1 MSMGR
6 PRRGATHAAVAAAV
20 LLMTSAC
27 ARTSNPAISQTR
39 AVDWPAL
46 RTLGIFQIETDAVR
60 TWIGTLVP
68 SENGGNLFSV
78 DHDTLSVKRVD
89 ISMPI
94 ELIAAGGGHLWALS
108 DDGRDLLSIDE
119 STEHVRTRKLDV
131 PCALPAEPSG
141 VVALGTLWL
150 ACNGRI
156 SIYEP
161 SGGGRKDASAPR
173 SSHLLASQGGVWVVS
188 DGTLIGIG
196 GAAKLLLVRL

>member
-1 MSMGR
+1 
-6 PRRGATHAAVAAAV
+6 
-20 LLMTSAC
+20 
-27 ARTSNPAISQTR
+27 
-39 AVDWPAL
+39 
-46 RTLGIFQIETDAVR
+46 
-60 TWIGTLVP
+60 
-68 SENGGNLFSV
+68 
-78 DHDTLSVKRVD
+78 VKRVD
-89 ISMPI
+89 INMPV
-94 ELIAAGGGHLWALS
+94 ELIAAGEGYLWALS
-108 DDGRDLLSIDE
+108 DDGRDLLLIDE
-119 STEHVRTRKLDV
+119 STEYVRPRKLDV